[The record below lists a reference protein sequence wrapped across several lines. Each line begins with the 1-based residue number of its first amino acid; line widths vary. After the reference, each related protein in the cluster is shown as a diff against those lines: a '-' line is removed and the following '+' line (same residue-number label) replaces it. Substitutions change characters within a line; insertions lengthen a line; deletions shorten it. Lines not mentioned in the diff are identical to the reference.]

1 MKLLISQKY
10 AIKFIKMVG
19 LTEPLTPSA
28 GGRSSDAQEPVY
40 GGVVQQT
47 GSSSQLRPSNY
58 PLPAQAAGPRVDV

>member
-1 MKLLISQKY
+1 MQLLISQKY
-10 AIKFIKMVG
+10 AIKFIKLVG

-47 GSSSQLRPSNY
+47 GSSSQLRPSN
-58 PLPAQAAGPRVDV
+58 